1 MQVKSFGES
10 DSLHY
15 TSCVP
20 SITMIYINFK
30 DMFISNT
37 VYLCMLYLIRGL
49 LYCYKVWVPYVGF
62 RTLCIEF
69 KCM

>member
-15 TSCVP
+15 TSCVS

-30 DMFISNT
+30 DVFISNT
-37 VYLCMLYLIRGL
+37 VYLCMLYLIMGL
-49 LYCYKVWVPYVGF
+49 LYCYKVWVPYVVF
-62 RTLCIEF
+62 RT
-69 KCM
+69 